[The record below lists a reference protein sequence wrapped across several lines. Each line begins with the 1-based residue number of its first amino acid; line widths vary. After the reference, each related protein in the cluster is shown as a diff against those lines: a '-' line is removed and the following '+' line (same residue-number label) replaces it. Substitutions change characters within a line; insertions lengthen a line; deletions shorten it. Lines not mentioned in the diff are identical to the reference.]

1 MIKDNFIMTYTDK
14 GVVVNFRIPRSKL
27 WGEPLLSRI
36 YLDLA
41 LLEANQRGIN
51 RSLAAMRSDR
61 IQGTFTLPEGSLD

>member
-1 MIKDNFIMTYTDK
+1 VIKDNFIMTYTDK

-27 WGEPLLSRI
+27 WGEPLL

>member
-27 WGEPLLSRI
+27 WGEPLL